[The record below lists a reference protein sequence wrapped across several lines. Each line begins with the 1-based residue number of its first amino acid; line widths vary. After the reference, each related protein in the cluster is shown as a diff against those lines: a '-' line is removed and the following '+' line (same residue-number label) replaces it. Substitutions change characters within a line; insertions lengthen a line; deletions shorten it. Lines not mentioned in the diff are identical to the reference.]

1 MTSFK
6 RLLVLLSSLFY
17 IVLNGQEPSI
27 TVSSFDVNEAN
38 RLDIPIRVHH
48 FNQIV
53 GLQFTLRWDSDL
65 IQYVSVD
72 SFGVD
77 LNESVNFGVE
87 QVTSGFLVF
96 SWYDATLA
104 GVTLPDST
112 ILFNIHFEV
121 SDNYTGEIKFN
132 FGDEPAPREIVDT
145 SYKAIPG
152 NFIDGSVEIMMVSS
166 RTFSEGGSSNLQDVK
181 IYPNP
186 IYEKS
191 ILSLNSAT
199 DLNYLI
205 KIIDQMGRVVYQQ
218 KNRFIAGYQ
227 QLEVGKH
234 WFPSSG
240 LFRMVI
246 EGEDFLITKNLLVR

>member
-6 RLLVLLSSLFY
+6 RLLVLLVCLYY
-17 IVLNGQEPSI
+17 IGLNGQEPSI
-27 TVSSFDVNEAN
+27 TVSSVDVGSSES
-38 RLDIPIRVHH
+38 LIVPIKVSH

-53 GLQFTLRWDSDL
+53 GLQFTLSWDADL
-65 IQYVSVD
+65 IHYKSVD

-77 LNESVNFGVE
+77 LNESINFGIE
-87 QVTSGFLVF
+87 QVSSGFLVF

-104 GVTLPDST
+104 GVTLPDSSV
-112 ILFNIHFEV
+112 LFNIHFEV
-121 SDNYTGEIKFN
+121 SDNYSGAIELI

-145 SYKAIPG
+145 SYRAIPG
-152 NFIDGSVEIMMVSS
+152 SFIDGSVEIMTASS
-166 RTFSEGGSSNLQDVK
+166 RYFVESYTVIQDLK

-191 ILSLNSAT
+191 ILSFYSAT

-218 KNRFIAGYQ
+218 SNRFVAGYQ
-227 QLEVGKH
+227 QIEVTKN
-234 WFPSSG
+234 WFPTSG

-246 EGEDFLITKNLLVR
+246 EGEDFLITKNLLVQ

>member
-6 RLLVLLSSLFY
+6 RLLVLLVCLY
-17 IVLNGQEPSI
+17 CIGLYGQSPSI
-27 TVSSFDVNEAN
+27 TVSDIDVSGSSQLEV
-38 RLDIPIRVHH
+38 PIKVSR

-53 GLQFTLRWDSDL
+53 GLQFTLSWDADL
-65 IQYVSVD
+65 IQFTSVD

-77 LNESVNFGVE
+77 LNENVNFGIE
-87 QVTSGFLVF
+87 QVESGFLVF
-96 SWYDATLA
+96 SWYDATLS
-104 GVTLPDST
+104 GVSLPDSAV
-112 ILFNIHFEV
+112 LFNIHFEV
-121 SDNYTGEIKFN
+121 NNNYTGAIELT

-152 NFIDGSVEIMMVSS
+152 DFIDGSVEIMMVSS
-166 RTFSEGGSSNLQDVK
+166 YDLVEASSVIQELK

-191 ILSLNSAT
+191 ILSFYSAT

-218 KNRFIAGYQ
+218 HNRFSAGYQ
-227 QLEVGKH
+227 QIEVGRQ

-246 EGEDFLITKNLLVR
+246 EGKDFLITKNLLVR

>member
-1 MTSFK
+1 
-6 RLLVLLSSLFY
+6 
-17 IVLNGQEPSI
+17 
-27 TVSSFDVNEAN
+27 
-38 RLDIPIRVHH
+38 
-48 FNQIV
+48 
-53 GLQFTLRWDSDL
+53 
-65 IQYVSVD
+65 
-72 SFGVD
+72 
-77 LNESVNFGVE
+77 
-87 QVTSGFLVF
+87 
-96 SWYDATLA
+96 
-104 GVTLPDST
+104 
-112 ILFNIHFEV
+112 
-121 SDNYTGEIKFN
+121 
-132 FGDEPAPREIVDT
+132 
-145 SYKAIPG
+145 
-152 NFIDGSVEIMMVSS
+152 MVSS
-166 RTFSEGGSSNLQDVK
+166 RTFSEGRSSNLQDVK

-246 EGEDFLITKNLLVR
+246 EGEDFLITKKLAGSMKKNYINYPKFRQKWLNGFPAFSQDCYYYLLS